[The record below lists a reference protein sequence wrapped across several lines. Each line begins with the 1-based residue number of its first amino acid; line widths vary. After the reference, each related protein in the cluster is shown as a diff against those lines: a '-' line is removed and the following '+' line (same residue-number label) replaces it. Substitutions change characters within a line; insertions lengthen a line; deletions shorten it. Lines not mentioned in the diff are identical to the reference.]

1 MLDKKKL
8 AETASR
14 SYIIY
19 MKGRDMKVGDLVKI
33 KYDGVVALV
42 TRIEF
47 APNFYKSVTKPTEW
61 VFLSGQ
67 DVPFRPHRLEV
78 VNAT

>member
-1 MLDKKKL
+1 M
-8 AETASR
+8 
-14 SYIIY
+14 I
-19 MKGRDMKVGDLVKI
+19 KVGDLVKI

-47 APNFYKSVTKPTEW
+47 APNFYKSIIKPTEW

-67 DVPFRPHRLEV
+67 DVPFRAHRLEV
-78 VNAT
+78 VNASA